1 MAHVALSVG
10 GIYLFILL
18 GYFVKRRFR
27 EEIDEKSLVLVSIY
41 VLQPILIF
49 WGFTHRKIDL
59 GVVSAPA
66 IFVATVLLLTLM
78 VIPLARLF
86 FEDQK
91 ERSVAIA
98 TSIVGNTGNLG
109 IPLGIALFGEG
120 SVIYTS
126 IINLANIFLVY
137 TIGVFFYS
145 RGAFSVKE
153 SLKNIFRLPAI
164 WFGFFA
170 IGFNLSHLS
179 LPTELEEP
187 VQMGAFATMVIQ
199 LLIFG
204 IYLEGVRPAH
214 ISRRLFLFV
223 GSIKF
228 LLIPLLGIGILSLF
242 ALEPMVRGVIL
253 LELIVPI
260 AVMNVNLAA
269 LYDCKPSEVA
279 FLTFATSIFFLFYL
293 PIVVSILR

>member
-1 MAHVALSVG
+1 LGHVALSVG

-18 GYFVKRRFR
+18 GYFAKRHFH
-27 EEIDEKSLVLVSIY
+27 EKIDEKTLVLVSIY
-41 VLQPILIF
+41 ILQPILVF
-49 WGFTHRKIDL
+49 WGFTHKKIDL
-59 GVVSAPA
+59 GVISAPA
-66 IFVATVLLLTLM
+66 IFVLIILLLTAV
-78 VIPLARLF
+78 VIPMARLF
-86 FEDQK
+86 FEDPREQ
-91 ERSVAIA
+91 SVVIA
-98 TSIVGNTGNLG
+98 TSIIGNTGNLG
-109 IPLGIALFGEG
+109 IPLGIALFGEA

-170 IGFNLSHLS
+170 IGFNLLHLKI
-179 LPTELEEP
+179 PGELQTP
-187 VQMGAFATMVIQ
+187 LQMGAYATMVIQ

-204 IYLEGVRPAH
+204 IYLQGVKPAH
-214 ISRRLFLFV
+214 ISRRLLLFV
-223 GSIKF
+223 GSVKF
-228 LLIPLLGIGILSLF
+228 LLIPLLGVGVLSLF
-242 ALEPMVRGVIL
+242 VAEPLVRSVIL

-269 LYDCKPSEVA
+269 LYECKPSEVA
-279 FLTFATSIFFLFYL
+279 FLTFATSLLFLLYL
-293 PIVVSILR
+293 PLVVNMLR